1 MNVNVKI
8 IQLDRPELLTA
19 NAWINNELWSIYF
32 SADRKTGYI
41 ISVPYATIGDTV
53 RITEGA
59 FKDIG
64 SGIITDIIH

>member
-8 IQLDRPELLTA
+8 TQLDRPELLSA

-41 ISVPYATIGDTV
+41 INVSHAMMGDTV
-53 RITEGA
+53 RITEGPS
-59 FKDIG
+59 KDIG
-64 SGIITDIIH
+64 SGVIVDIIP